1 MDKSQGQSHLDLNSI
16 SRIKHYLNAYPSQFW
31 LLFWGMLV
39 HTTGMSMVWPF
50 LVVYIGRELS
60 LPLTVVASL
69 ITINAAVRLSSS
81 LLAGPLTDRLGRK
94 WSMVI
99 SLLISGGGLAAMIP
113 AHTYA
118 QFAVIMV
125 IRGLFQ
131 PFFRVGSDAMI
142 ADLIPREKRPDAY
155 ALTRLSKNLGIA
167 LGPALGGLLA
177 AQSYGITFSI
187 AAGAA
192 TFFSILIALRASET
206 LPETARRI
214 EEKLSQTIKDYLE
227 IFQDRLFTSF
237 VFGFTLRQISG
248 SILWVLLGAY
258 TKDNYGLPESIY
270 GLIPTTNAL
279 MVVFLQLFV
288 TRKTSR
294 YHPLPVMALGTLLY
308 GIGVGSIALGRGFWG
323 FWISMVVVTIGELMV
338 IPTASTFTANRAP
351 ETMRGRYMS
360 LLALTWG
367 AGSMVGPLLGGI
379 LNDTFNPKAIWVGGG
394 AAGLLG
400 ALTYLLLT
408 IKLGTAKP
416 EKSLVE

>member
-1 MDKSQGQSHLDLNSI
+1 MDKPQRKYPVDLKLLT
-16 SRIKHYLNAYPSQFW
+16 RIKHFLKTYPTQFW
-31 LLFWGMLV
+31 LQFWGMLI

-50 LVVYIGRELS
+50 LVVYIGQELS
-60 LPLTVVASL
+60 LPLTVVTTL
-69 ITINAAVRLSSS
+69 ITINAAVRLASSFI
-81 LLAGPLTDRLGRK
+81 AGPLTDRLGRK

-99 SLLISGGGLAAMIP
+99 SLAVSGGGLAAMIP

-118 QFAVIMV
+118 QFAIIMV
-125 IRGLFQ
+125 VRGIFQ
-131 PFFRVGSDAMI
+131 PLFRVGSDAMI
-142 ADLIPREKRPDAY
+142 ADLVPREQRPDAY

-167 LGPALGGLLA
+167 LGPALGGVLA

-192 TFFSILIALRASET
+192 VFFSILIAMYAFET
-206 LPETARRI
+206 LPDAARQI
-214 EEKLSQTIKDYLE
+214 QEKLTESLKDYLE
-227 IFQDRLFTSF
+227 IFKDRVFTSF

-279 MVVFLQLFV
+279 MVVILQLFV

-323 FWISMVVVTIGELMV
+323 FWISMVIVTIGELMV

-360 LLALTWG
+360 MLALTWG

-379 LNDTFNPKAIWVGGG
+379 LNDTFSPQAIWYGGG
-394 AAGLLG
+394 AAWVLG
-400 ALTYLLLT
+400 AVIYLLLS
-408 IKLGTAKP
+408 INKDKPGLDPTAP
-416 EKSLVE
+416 

>member
-1 MDKSQGQSHLDLNSI
+1 MDKPQNKFPADLGTPA
-16 SRIKHYLNAYPSQFW
+16 RLKQYLNAYPAQFW

-50 LVVYIGRELS
+50 LVVYIGKELS
-60 LPLTVVASL
+60 LPLTVVTSL
-69 ITINAAVRLSSS
+69 ITINAAVRLASSF
-81 LLAGPLTDRLGRK
+81 LAGTLTDRLGRK

-99 SLLISGGGLAAMIP
+99 SLAVSGGGLAAMIP
-113 AHTYA
+113 AHTYT
-118 QFAVIMV
+118 QFAIIMV
-125 IRGLFQ
+125 IRGIFQ
-131 PFFRVGSDAMI
+131 PLYRVGSDAMI
-142 ADLIPREKRPDAY
+142 ADLVPREQRPDAY

-167 LGPALGGLLA
+167 LGPALGGVLA

-192 TFFSILIALRASET
+192 VFFSILIAIYAFET
-206 LPETARRI
+206 LPDAARELRENI
-214 EEKLSQTIKDYLE
+214 TETIKDYLE
-227 IFQDRLFTSF
+227 IFKDRLFTTF
-237 VFGFTLRQISG
+237 VVGFTLRQISG
-248 SILWVLLGAY
+248 SILWILLGAY
-258 TKDNYGLPESIY
+258 TKDNYGMPESVY

-294 YHPLPVMALGTLLY
+294 YHPLPVMSLGTLLY
-308 GIGVGSIALGRGFWG
+308 GIGVGSIALGSGFWG
-323 FWISMVVVTIGELMV
+323 FWISMVIVTIGELMV

-379 LNDTFNPKAIWVGGG
+379 LNDTYSPRAIWYGGG

-400 ALTYLLLT
+400 ALIYLLLA
-408 IKLGTAKP
+408 IQRKRAASGP
-416 EKSLVE
+416 EDP